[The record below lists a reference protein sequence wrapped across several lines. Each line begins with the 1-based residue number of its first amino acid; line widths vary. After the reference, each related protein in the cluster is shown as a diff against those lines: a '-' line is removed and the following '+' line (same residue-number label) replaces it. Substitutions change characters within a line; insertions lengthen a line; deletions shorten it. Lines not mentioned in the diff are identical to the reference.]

1 MELGDPIFHLKRPR
15 VKPINIEWLQIS
27 NYHTNIT
34 RLCNRFTI
42 LLAIFQYFQ
51 DFDILLLFAYY
62 TWSSLREYA
71 PCSKKFICWFSACLK
86 PITEKKT
93 CSVNNSFIMS
103 FNYTMLLSGVTDQPL
118 DVYDCTCLHKICIEL
133 IISRMQMTYT

>member
-42 LLAIFQYFQ
+42 LLAVFQYFQ

-103 FNYTMLLSGVTDQPL
+103 FNYTMLLSELLTNHWT
-118 DVYDCTCLHKICIEL
+118 CTTVLANINICIEL

>member
-15 VKPINIEWLQIS
+15 VKPINIVWLQIS

-42 LLAIFQYFQ
+42 LLAVFQYFQ

-86 PITEKKT
+86 PITEKKHVRQITALSWVSIIQCCWVELLTNHWT
-93 CSVNNSFIMS
+93 CTTVLANIKF
-103 FNYTMLLSGVTDQPL
+103 V
-118 DVYDCTCLHKICIEL
+118 
-133 IISRMQMTYT
+133 